1 MATTIKRKINYTKV
15 ILVTLAVI
23 GTITIL
29 DNTYRLT
36 KEIGNSVI
44 KTVQSHKW
52 STRIIK

>member
-23 GTITIL
+23 GSITIL
-29 DNTYRLT
+29 DNTFRLT
-36 KEIGNSVI
+36 KEIGNSI
-44 KTVQSHKW
+44 INTVQSHRW

>member
-1 MATTIKRKINYTKV
+1 MTKRKINYTKV

-44 KTVQSHKW
+44 KTVQSHRW